1 MGSGSIE
8 LGRGSNDLGR
18 GINVYEILLSELF
31 YLQTAQKRKKAKGDI
46 QKAKGD
52 RLTDQP
58 TQEEEKAKKNE
69 MPKGSMWSSVPL
81 PQFY

>member
-1 MGSGSIE
+1 M
-8 LGRGSNDLGR
+8 GRGSNDLGR

-58 TQEEEKAKKNE
+58 TQEEEKERERDAKRKYASILL
-69 MPKGSMWSSVPL
+69 KVIDL
-81 PQFY
+81 V